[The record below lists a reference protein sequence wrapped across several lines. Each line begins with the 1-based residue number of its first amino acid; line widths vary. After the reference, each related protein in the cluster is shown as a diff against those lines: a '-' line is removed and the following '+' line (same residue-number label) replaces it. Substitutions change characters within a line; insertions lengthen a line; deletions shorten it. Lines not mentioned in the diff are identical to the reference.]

1 MANDVSGLAG
11 YLFYLDDSTA
21 PLNPEPFL
29 PSSGLP
35 YPIRGLD
42 ANTDYSNRIY
52 VTAIDNAGNETDPIP
67 LEEALDELSP
77 FPASTLSPTPE
88 QSPMNSTRTT
98 AIDNIIKRCIAAG
111 AGPGV
116 TVGIT
121 SPWGYYLGSF
131 GEGTGVDR
139 HFLMGSQTKSFL
151 SWAVMMAIDEGRLS
165 LDTTI
170 NDILDTPWSTNPTI
184 QQLMMMRSG
193 MYNYQSDSAFGL
205 QVVMNPAM
213 SYSLQQMIAKS
224 RNGAKQFEP
233 GEKYD
238 YNNGNSFA
246 LALMLEETDPEGR
259 KIHEIIKQ
267 DILDPLDLVNT
278 NFPTVTSGPPAPSA
292 TLYSWN
298 FLLSLIGIKLRQNVT
313 VQNPN
318 ITWAAGC
325 MTSVVGDMLK
335 WGKELRDCTLLS
347 PESAELIHT
356 THIMYPSAPYG
367 LNKDGATEFGYGL
380 HGHIKVGSWRGSD
393 GSWIGCD
400 SATMYEPT
408 TGTIITVYE
417 NFQTPGLLSLATVWH
432 ECAEYLMPGSATYPG
447 YQTGENAAGT
457 IGTSLKK
464 LGTLS
469 EGAVFAPGTEGVEFD
484 NASAVSTTRDETAA
498 FTIASDAKAL
508 VAWVSAQG
516 STDWGG
522 AAVKAK
528 IDGIEMEKVVSTTD
542 GTTSG
547 NGLVCF
553 RLLNPP
559 TGANKK
565 VTFEGMGS
573 LAHYYANGAVS
584 YKNVGSFGAPV
595 KNRGSGSSA
604 SLTVGGTTS
613 LDMVVGG
620 YYFQGAHNSFNK
632 SVRGVKGQ
640 AAFVNQGLLFGDS
653 AAGGDVT
660 LTETFTSS
668 ISWSGTAFVLRAEE
682 G

>member
-11 YLFYLDDSTA
+11 YNFYLGADATT
-21 PLNPEPFL
+21 PLNPEPFV
-29 PSSGLP
+29 PTTAP
-35 YPIRGLD
+35 YAIRGLEE
-42 ANTDYSNRIY
+42 NTDYGNLIF
-52 VTAIDNAGNETDPIP
+52 VTAVDNAGNETSRVP
-67 LEEALDELSP
+67 LIDALHELSP
-77 FPASTLSPTPE
+77 APVTLSSTPE
-88 QSPMNSTRTT
+88 QLPMNATRTT

-116 TVGIT
+116 TVAIT
-121 SPWGYYLGSF
+121 SPWGYYLNSF
-131 GEGTGVDR
+131 GEGTGVNK

-151 SWAVMMAIDEGRLS
+151 SWAVMMAIDAGRLS
-165 LDTTI
+165 LDTRI
-170 NDILDTPWSTNPTI
+170 NDILTTPWTTNPTI

-193 MYNYQSDSAFGL
+193 MYNYQTDQAFGL

-213 SYSLQQMIAKS
+213 SYSLQQMIVKS
-224 RNGAKQFEP
+224 RDGGSKIAEP

-246 LALMLEETDPEGR
+246 LALMVEATDPAGR

-292 TLYSWN
+292 TLYAWN
-298 FLLSLIGIKLRQNVT
+298 FLLSLIGIRVRQNVT

-347 PESAELIHT
+347 PESADLIHD

-367 LNKDGATEFGYGL
+367 LNKDGAAEFGYGL

-400 SATMYEPT
+400 STTMYEPT

-432 ECAEYLMPGSATYPG
+432 ECAEYLMPGSASFPG

-457 IGTSLKK
+457 VGTSFKK
-464 LGTLS
+464 MSTSG
-469 EGAVFAPGTEGVEFD
+469 EGAVYAPGTQGVEFD
-484 NASAVSTTRDETAA
+484 NASTIGTNRDETPA

-508 VAWVSAQG
+508 IAWVSAQG
-516 STDWGG
+516 STTWTADT
-522 AAVKAK
+522 VKAK
-528 IDGIEMEKVVSTTD
+528 IDGIEMEKVVITAD
-542 GTTSG
+542 GSNPNAG
-547 NGLVCF
+547 NALLAF

-559 TGANKK
+559 TGTNKK

-573 LAHYYANGAVS
+573 LAHYYANGAAS
-584 YKNVGSFGAPV
+584 YKHVGSFGDTVTA
-595 KNRGSGSSA
+595 RGSSPSA
-604 SLTVGGTTS
+604 SLATTAASIDMVAAGYYVQGQHNAFNGTTR
-613 LDMVVGG
+613 
-620 YYFQGAHNSFNK
+620 GARNP
-632 SVRGVKGQ
+632 
-640 AAFVNQGLLFGDS
+640 AAFVNQGLVFGDIPGPNPT
-653 AAGGDVT
+653 AI
-660 LTETFTSS
+660 ETFAASS
-668 ISWSGTAFVLRAEE
+668 PWAGVAFVLRAE
-682 G
+682 GT